1 MDNGFKEA
9 PLPIFNRG
17 LERTFLCLERALCLR
32 SALKPAQLGFVKSL
46 ISLEVF
52 FLLSLWRGKKQRIEP
67 YC

>member
-52 FLLSLWRGKKQRIEP
+52 FLLSL
-67 YC
+67 